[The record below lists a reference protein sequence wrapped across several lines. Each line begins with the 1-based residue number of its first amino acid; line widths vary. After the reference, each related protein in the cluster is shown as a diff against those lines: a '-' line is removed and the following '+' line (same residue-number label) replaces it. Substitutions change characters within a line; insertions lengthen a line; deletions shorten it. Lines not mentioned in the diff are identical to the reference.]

1 MYKYLFSPI
10 VINNCEIKN
19 RIAYPSL
26 GLLYSHDR
34 KLNDRYIEFYRA
46 RAEGGVGLLTVGPVG
61 VDFIGSGMLVLGIDK
76 DEAVSDFSRLTKII
90 SDAGAR
96 PWIQLFHAG
105 AYSHPI
111 LINGETPIAPSAVY
125 SHYSRVVPREMTMED
140 IETVQQAFADGAARA
155 KAAGFAGVEII
166 ASAGYLI
173 CQFLSPL
180 KNQRK
185 DKYGGSFENRVRFAV
200 EVIGRVRDAVGPDFP
215 VTIRMAGNDFVPGS
229 LTDNETVKIAKV
241 YEEAGVDAIN
251 VTGGWHETRVPQLPM
266 EVPRSAFS
274 FLALN
279 VRKNVSVPVMAS
291 NRISDPDTAESLI
304 KSGCADMVNL
314 GRVLIADPEW
324 PKKAFEGRKH
334 EIRPCAACS
343 QGCTD
348 QVFQGR
354 PVYCI
359 GNPLAGFEGERK
371 ISKTDA
377 PKRVMVVGAG
387 PAGMEA
393 ALRAAM
399 AGHEVELYEKESDIG
414 GQLHLAGAP
423 PHKQELLEFIRYYRA
438 MIAKYDIQLHLDTE
452 IDMDMILTK
461 RPDHVILAQG
471 AEPLIPPIKGS
482 DRESVMTAWEV
493 LKNNPP
499 LGREVA
505 VIGGGAVGL
514 ETAFFIA
521 SRGTITPEVLY
532 FLFKYEAES
541 PERLRELMFDGLCR
555 VTVFEMTDKVG
566 RDVGKSTK
574 WVLFDNLRKY
584 GVAIKTRARVTEIDD
599 GGLVWEESGETR
611 RASFDNV
618 VISSGSKS
626 KDTLS
631 ERLKSSGIPYTVVGD
646 SAKPGRIDDAIHGGF
661 MAAMEL

>member
-1 MYKYLFSPI
+1 MYKNLFSPI
-10 VINNCEIKN
+10 TINNVEIKN
-19 RIAYPSL
+19 RIAYPAL

-34 KLNDRYIEFYRA
+34 KLNDRYVRFFRA

-61 VDFIGSGMLVLGIDK
+61 VDFIGSGMLVLGIDT
-76 DEAVSDFSRLTKII
+76 DESVADFARLTKII
-90 SDAGAR
+90 GDAGAR

-111 LINGETPIAPSAVY
+111 LIEGKTPIAPSPVY
-125 SHYSRVVPREMTMED
+125 SHYSRITPKEMTHAD
-140 IETVQQAFADGAARA
+140 IATVQQAFADGAARA

-166 ASAGYLI
+166 ASAGYLLT
-173 CQFLSPL
+173 QFLSPL
-180 KNQRK
+180 KNVR
-185 DKYGGSFENRVRFAV
+185 DDEYGGSFENRSRFAV
-200 EVIGRVRDAVGPDFP
+200 EVIGRVRKAVGPDFP
-215 VTIRMAGNDFVPGS
+215 VTIRMSGNDFVPGS
-229 LTDNETVKIAKV
+229 NTDAETVNIAKV
-241 YEEAGVDAIN
+241 YEQAGVDAIN

-279 VRKNVSVPVMAS
+279 IRKNVSVPVMAS
-291 NRISDPDTAESLI
+291 NRIADPDTAEALI
-304 KSGCADMVNL
+304 KTGCADMVNL
-314 GRVLIADPEW
+314 GRVLIADPQW
-324 PKKAFEGRKH
+324 PNKAFEGRKH

-359 GNPLAGFEGERK
+359 GNPMAGFEGERK
-371 ISKTDA
+371 LVKTES
-377 PKRVMVVGAG
+377 PKQVMIVGAG

-393 ALRAAM
+393 AVRATL
-399 AGHEVELYEKESDIG
+399 AGHKVEIYEKESDIG

-438 MIAKYDIQLHLDTE
+438 MINKYDIPLFLNTGVD
-452 IDMDMILTK
+452 IDMIREK
-461 RPDHVILAQG
+461 RPDHVIVAQG
-471 AEPLIPPIKGS
+471 AEPLIPPIKGFE
-482 DRESVMTAWEV
+482 DKSVMTSWEV

-499 LGREVA
+499 LGHSVA

-532 FLFKYEAES
+532 FLFKYEAEA
-541 PERLRELMFDGLCR
+541 PDRLRELMFNGLCH
-555 VTVFEMTDKVG
+555 VTVFEMLGKVG
-566 RDVGKSTK
+566 KDVGKSTK

-584 GVAIKTRARVTEIDD
+584 GVTITTGARVLEIKGD
-599 GGLVWEESGETR
+599 GLVWEASGETR
-611 RASFDNV
+611 EAMFDNV
-618 VISSGSKS
+618 ILSSGSKS
-626 KDTLS
+626 VDTLS
-631 ERLKSSGIPYTVVGD
+631 DQLEALAIPHTVVGD
-646 SAKPGRIDDAIHGGF
+646 SNKPGRIDDAIHGGF
-661 MAAMEL
+661 LAAMGI